1 MSKKEQER
9 RARQSAASQL
19 LRFSELKE
27 RGIARNWPTLLLLIE
42 RHNFPPGFYLG
53 ANSRVW
59 RESDVAE
66 WIANCPSTRKEA
78 IAEFA

>member
-1 MSKKEQER
+1 MSKKEQDR
-9 RARQSAASQL
+9 RNRQSTAAQL

-42 RHNFPPGFYLG
+42 RHGFPSGFYLG

-66 WIANCPSTRKEA
+66 WIANRPSTRDEA
-78 IAEFA
+78 IA